1 MTWEIL
7 AELHIQNSRIS
18 EALSCFQNAAS
29 TEGWMYWLPK
39 QTNINA
45 ILDFSEQ
52 NGDTAMKPYSRS

>member
-29 TEGWMYWLPK
+29 AEGWMYWRPK

-52 NGDTAMKPYSRS
+52 NG